1 MENMNAELDLH
12 IKIQEQED
20 NMKKSI
26 NASNRSN
33 R

>member
-1 MENMNAELDLH
+1 MNAELDLH